1 MPTQDPNRMH
11 DIRTVKRHIRAGRT
25 SPDALSTFLSA
36 LPDAE
41 ANIRPAEEGGDADG
55 FDEQGKE
62 ETPAVDEVAQPD
74 VQPDILTAAVVPS
87 APSTPQAPKPLGN
100 AFSAD
105 FDPAAHLADDPM
117 MPPPQ
122 PIPGFGALGGVPAP
136 SAPTPSAPTP
146 SAPIPSAPLPSAPTP
161 APSAPAV
168 APVPAPSSDS
178 E

>member
-1 MPTQDPNRMH
+1 MPTQDQNRMH

-25 SPDALSTFLSA
+25 SPDALSEFLSA
-36 LPDAE
+36 LPDSE

-62 ETPAVDEVAQPD
+62 ETPAMEEAAQPEAQPD
-74 VQPDILTAAVVPS
+74 VLTAAVVPS
-87 APSTPQAPKPLGN
+87 APSAPQPPKPLGN

-122 PIPGFGALGGVPAP
+122 PIPGFGALGGVAAPAP
-136 SAPTPSAPTP
+136 SAPSPVVPSAPVVVP
-146 SAPIPSAPLPSAPTP
+146 APAP
-161 APSAPAV
+161 APSPAPA
-168 APVPAPSSDS
+168 PAPSSDS